1 MLLELI
7 IIIATIF
14 IISICFYKQT
24 NPEYRIL
31 QVENGDLKKLPS
43 LIPELSPIVVRGFQT
58 PNFWTNEDITTSHR
72 LQQIP
77 LVYPGFEPFPL
88 GHAQTTVLPSAPSA
102 TSEVIAQET
111 GIQVWANHTI
121 LPQFSELW
129 YNPILQLKAKALIG
143 NIGLQSTTALQTLIM
158 PTQGDIKV
166 TLLHKKQFPFFPSAW
181 KSTHLDEWTKA
192 NTPLVGEIQ
201 FIDVIIRKGSI
212 LVLPPHWYFSYKGI
226 TSSSAKLSTTSPT
239 QVQKPMVVVIEIHH
253 PISMMS
259 P

>member
-1 MLLELI
+1 MLLEFI

-31 QVENGDLKKLPS
+31 QVEGGDLTKLTP
-43 LIPELSPIVVRGFQT
+43 LIPELSPTVIRGFQT

-72 LQQIP
+72 LQQLP

-88 GHAQTTVLPSAPSA
+88 GKAQTTALPSAPSA

-111 GIQVWANHTI
+111 GIQVWAIHTI
-121 LPQFSELW
+121 LPQFAGLW
-129 YNPILQLKAKALIG
+129 YAPILQLKTKALIG

-166 TLLHKKQFPFFPSAW
+166 TLLHKKQFPFFPSEW
-181 KSTHLDEWTKA
+181 KSTHIDEWTKA
-192 NTPLVGEIQ
+192 TTPLVGEIQ
-201 FIDVIIRKGSI
+201 FIDVIIRKGSM
-212 LVLPPHWYFSYKGI
+212 LALPPHWYFNYKGI
-226 TSSSAKLSTTSPT
+226 TGTTGAHSTNSPT
-239 QVQKPMVVVIEIHH
+239 LVHKPMVVVIEVHH
-253 PISMMS
+253 PISILA